1 MALADRIETDLRMA
15 IKQREAGRARLLV
28 LRQIKSA
35 AKYEE
40 VRLGRP
46 LAEDEWLAVLGREV
60 RQREEVRPDL
70 VRSGR
75 EDVVAKL
82 DEELRLVRE
91 YLPAQLSQEQLQ
103 AEVARAAA
111 EMGASSKAD
120 LGRMMGVLVP
130 RLRGQVDGSVLRQA
144 VERHLSR

>member
-1 MALADRIETDLRMA
+1 MTLEQRIDTDLKSAM
-15 IKQREAGRARLLV
+15 KQREAGRARLSV

-46 LAEDEWLAVLGREV
+46 LSEDEWLAVLGREL

-75 EDVVAKL
+75 EEVVAKL

-91 YLPAQLSQEQLQ
+91 YLPAQLSADELA
-103 AEVARAAA
+103 AEVGRLAAQL
-111 EMGASSKAD
+111 GANSKAD
-120 LGRMMGVLVP
+120 LGRMMGALVP
-130 RLRGQVDGSVLRQA
+130 RLRGQVDGTALRQA
-144 VERHLSR
+144 VERQLGS

>member
-1 MALADRIETDLRMA
+1 M
-15 IKQREAGRARLLV
+15 
-28 LRQIKSA
+28 
-35 AKYEE
+35 
-40 VRLGRP
+40 
-46 LAEDEWLAVLGREV
+46 
-60 RQREEVRPDL
+60 RPDL